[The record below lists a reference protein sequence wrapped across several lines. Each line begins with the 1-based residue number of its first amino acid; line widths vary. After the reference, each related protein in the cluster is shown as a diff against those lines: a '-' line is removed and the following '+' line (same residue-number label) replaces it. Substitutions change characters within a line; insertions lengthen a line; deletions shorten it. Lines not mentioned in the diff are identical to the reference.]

1 MIKIRKIALA
11 LVLTLT
17 LSSILV
23 TSGCIVAAVG
33 VIGAAFYAKS
43 YQKIMLKNTPTE
55 IAAATEE
62 AFLDL
67 KITKLS
73 AAASDLESEVIGR
86 DADGK
91 KSTVTSKSKDDG
103 FSSISIRVGMFGDDG
118 MSDIILMEIKKN
130 L

>member
-1 MIKIRKIALA
+1 MIKKIALA

-33 VIGAAFYAKS
+33 LIGAAFYAKS
-43 YQKIMLKNTPTE
+43 DQKIMLKNTPTE

-73 AAASDLESEVIGR
+73 AAASDLESEVTGR
-86 DADGK
+86 NDEDK
-91 KSTVTSKSKDDG
+91 KITVTSKAKDDG
-103 FSSISIRVGMFGDDG
+103 SSSISIRVGMFGDDG
-118 MSDIILMEIKKN
+118 MSDIIFREIKSN

>member
-1 MIKIRKIALA
+1 MIKKIALT

-17 LSSILV
+17 LSSLLI

-33 VIGAAFYAKS
+33 IIGAAFYAKS
-43 YQKIMLKNTPTE
+43 DQKIMLKNTPTE

-73 AAASDLESEVIGR
+73 ATASDLESEVTGR
-86 DADGK
+86 NADGK
-91 KSTVTSKSKDDG
+91 KITVTSKSKDDG
-103 FSSISIRVGMFGDDG
+103 FSSISIRVGMFGDEG

>member
-1 MIKIRKIALA
+1 MIKKIALT

-17 LSSILV
+17 LSSILI

-43 YQKIMLKNTPTE
+43 DQKIMLKNTPTE

-73 AAASDLESEVIGR
+73 SAASDLESEVTGR

-91 KSTVTSKSKDDG
+91 KITVTSKSKDDG

-118 MSDIILMEIKKN
+118 MSDIILREIKSN